1 MPFERFT
8 ETDKT
13 FKPRVTVRKSAQLSF
28 SQGAVNKFKLGEV
41 TGVVLYF
48 DPDKQ
53 QVGIQPTDDLEE
65 EGALALNRKGGNAS
79 VAAAPFLDYYDIDYG
94 ETRRFAAHWDAK
106 QGMLVVALDQPL

>member
-13 FKPRVTVRKSAQLSF
+13 FKPRVTIRKSAQLSF
-28 SQGAVNKFKLGEV
+28 SQGAVNKFKLDQAA
-41 TGVVLYF
+41 GVVLYF

-79 VAAAPFLDYYDIDYG
+79 VSAAPFLDYYDIAYD
-94 ETRRFAAHWDAK
+94 ETRRFAAGWDAK
-106 QGMLVVALDQPL
+106 QGMLVVSLDQPL